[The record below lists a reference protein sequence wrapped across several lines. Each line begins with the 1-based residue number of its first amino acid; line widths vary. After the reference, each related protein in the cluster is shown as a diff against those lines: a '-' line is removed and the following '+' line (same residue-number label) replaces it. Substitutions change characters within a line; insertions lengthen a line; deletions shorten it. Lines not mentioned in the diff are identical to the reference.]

1 VKLEPVKQP
10 LINNLTT
17 SAGAIDAYDT
27 HKAGSKM
34 EGTLEL
40 GTPIINEVPADIE
53 ENYNSLVN
61 KNSIIDFV
69 GSPNNFAVDEDESQ
83 FRIFLR
89 L

>member
-1 VKLEPVKQP
+1 
-10 LINNLTT
+10 
-17 SAGAIDAYDT
+17 
-27 HKAGSKM
+27 M

-69 GSPNNFAVDEDESQ
+69 GSQNNFMVDEDESQ